1 MNASTEFDTGP
12 LSWVKNEIDLSLERA
27 ANALN
32 AYAESAAAGNADL
45 SHIQYCR
52 THLHQVQG
60 ALVIVG
66 LDGVRQLTEA
76 MEALL
81 EAMETGTVAANGA
94 NIALIYQ
101 GLQGIGSYLDTLL
114 AGQNNQPLRLFP
126 LYAATQKARGIEHPS
141 PADLFFPDLSVRP
154 PHRASTAA
162 KMPETAFQEHLRQE
176 RGRFQRGLLAWLRAP
191 QQRDGIAD
199 MLDAVKNIDAVQES
213 ASARAFWWVAT
224 ALLTALS
231 EGALP
236 QQIDAKQVC
245 ARIDLQIRRM
255 IEGSKNVAERLMRDL
270 LYLVAIC
277 QSTHPAIEQIRRAYR
292 LREALQIE
300 KAPVTSAA
308 QESILRHLHETIAA
322 AEDAWNKF
330 CAGAPQALP
339 PFREYA
345 LTIANLVNQLGRA
358 DYQRLAQALAI
369 TANNLREDASRHSD
383 ALAMEVA
390 TGLLLAQNAQENFTH
405 LGNDFAHQVDIT
417 VARIHGCLA
426 GAPPKADAEI
436 PLLDEMSRKAQERL
450 LIAQVAR
457 EIQGNLGQ
465 IEQALDTFF
474 RNAEVRD
481 GLPPLDAIFHQTENA
496 LTLLGHDGAVS
507 VLRACRQ
514 EAERFA
520 QPDYEPQD
528 GDFQRIANE
537 LSLLGFYVD
546 AIPSGA
552 NDFAAFVE
560 QMQKKPGEAAHDD
573 VYEEHDE
580 ALDLDSLTVEQEVAQ
595 QKREAQNLLGALLE
609 QPDDA
614 GLREELRHNLTAL
627 KDDAELVADAA
638 LSRQADA
645 ALTALDE
652 GQAAAPQIQ
661 EAIASLQTPG
671 EKTPQPSEATLQL
684 SQASAEE
691 IDAELLEIF
700 IEEAHEVL
708 ATVGENTQRVR
719 QRPHDTE
726 ALTTVRRAFH
736 TLKGSG
742 RMVGLKDLG
751 ETAWAI
757 EQTLNLWLR
766 QEQEV
771 TPALIALLEQAK
783 GCFDEWVE
791 HLASHSGA
799 VPETASLIELAER
812 LRRPEGAAAA
822 PVTATAAK
830 ADEAPAKLSTTAIT
844 SFIDQH
850 RAEAEAADQAAT
862 LTATDVTGAS
872 VEAVE
877 TPPAAPED
885 STATTDGSVEDSAAT
900 LTIADVT
907 KAPVEAVETPPTILE
922 DSTAPTDGAAEDWAA
937 ILTAADITEAPVETP
952 SAALEDSTKP
962 TDVLAE
968 ADDALPSLT
977 FAPAET
983 SIAQAATDAA
993 QPPEPEAQQELVGE
1007 SSDSDA
1013 FEETIEISTP
1023 DDEAE
1028 DDADFELAFA
1038 DDDAITVEEAP
1049 DTLATPELPAE
1060 QETFDITEAPAA
1072 PVLTPPE
1079 IGPTPTPK
1087 ADVAPPPQP
1096 HITPVSYDDNIAR
1109 ALARVHSSRAAKP
1122 PETRAVQESLP
1133 DITLPGKQ
1141 TAASESSPPAARTQP
1156 AAESPATPK
1165 VQPISYADILALATG
1180 KTVVTPPA
1188 TEDAAPTAPQTSKTA
1203 APTPAVPPDKHAA
1216 ATSIQATPT
1225 PAAAQPKTTL
1235 PDIPAALLSIF
1246 REESSTHLATLY
1258 RELPNIERADATP
1271 TPHEMYRAAHTL
1283 AGIAATVGIDAL
1295 NQLSHALEK
1304 TLLRRDDSPLRNSPD
1319 APGFIRQ
1326 AVQVIDAMLDALF
1339 NQRDFRPAEALI
1351 AALNALY
1358 PTDSGA
1364 PAALAP
1370 DTDEAEI
1377 TVEEIPTTLDDDVE
1391 DLAVEAVD
1399 IVAPEIEDIPSV
1411 SEKTPEPATPKAFAA
1426 HSAFAPS
1433 TVSPAAVSP
1442 ATFTAPLTPPP
1453 AATAKVSDITPS
1465 ALTVPEAPTEAPI
1478 LPAAIAALPRRQDE
1492 IDMQLL
1498 PIFLEEAQDLTQR
1511 ISEQL
1516 RIWYDAPEDGQPAQL
1531 LARLLHTLKGSAR
1544 MAGAMNLGEITHA
1557 IESRVQ
1563 EASRTLPAARSVI
1576 GEIESVFDDVRQIID
1591 RLQHGETLE
1600 SPAPEAESATAPA
1613 RSPAVSTPIHQAST
1627 APVLP
1632 TLQPAA
1638 STQAPRP
1645 EPHSAAAEP
1654 ESRQAVL
1661 RVRANLLDRLVNEAG
1676 ELSITR
1682 TRIEGEMRSLKGSLL
1697 DLTES
1702 VIRLRR
1708 QLRDIE
1714 IQAET
1719 QMQSRHVLAESQHA
1733 EFDPLEFD
1741 RFTQFQ
1747 EITRMMAE
1755 SVNDVTTVQQNLLRN
1770 LDNANAAL
1778 LAQSRINHM
1787 LHQELLSVR
1796 MVQAGSLSDRLYR
1809 IVRQTSK
1816 ELGKRVSLEITG
1828 GQVEIDRSVLEKIA
1842 APLEHMLRNSIAH
1855 GIEKRDVRQAA
1866 GKAETGEI
1874 SLTFRQEGNEVIVSL
1889 SDDGAGLNLERIRA
1903 RAIESGLIRQDE
1915 TPDDAQLAQLILLPG
1930 FSTARQVSQ
1939 ISGRGVGMDVVKS
1952 EITSLG
1958 GRIEI
1963 ASESGKGTQFT
1974 LYIPLTLAVTKALL
1988 VRVGNRSYA
1997 IPSAMIEQALD
2008 IKDTALDQMHR
2019 DGQVKWQGES
2029 YPLTFLPYLLGD
2041 TRALPEARRQYWVL
2055 LLHSGARRI
2064 AVQVDELEGN
2074 HEIVVKNIG
2083 AQLARVVGINGA
2095 TVLGDG
2101 KIVLIINPVALSARA
2116 PIVRYTPTA
2125 APASPAAT
2133 QPARV
2138 PTVMVVDDSL
2148 TVRKITGRLLAREG
2162 YHVLT
2167 AKDGIDA
2174 LEQLVE
2180 ASPDV
2185 MLVDIEMPRMD
2196 GFELTRHV
2204 RADGRLRAIPI
2215 IMITSRTAQKHRNYA
2230 FEIGVNNFL
2239 GKPYQ
2244 EEELLA
2250 LIAQHVQ
2257 QVRGRTAGGHH

>member
-12 LSWVKNEIDLSLERA
+12 LSWVKNEIDLALERA

-60 ALVIVG
+60 ALIIVG

-76 MEALL
+76 LEALL
-81 EAMETGTVAANGA
+81 EAMETGTVAANRA
-94 NIALIYQ
+94 NIALTYQ
-101 GLQGIGSYLDTLL
+101 GLQGIGSYLDALL

-154 PHRASTAA
+154 PHRASPAA

-199 MLDAVKNIDAVQES
+199 MLDAVKNIDALQES

-236 QQIDAKQVC
+236 QQTDAKQVC

-270 LYLVAIC
+270 LYLVAVC
-277 QSTHPAIEQIRRAYR
+277 QSTHPAIEQIRHAYR

-300 KAPVTSAA
+300 ETPVTSAA
-308 QESILRHLHETIAA
+308 QESILRHLHEAIAA

-339 PFREYA
+339 PFREHA
-345 LTIANLVNQLGRA
+345 LAIASLVNQLGRT

-481 GLPPLDAIFHQTENA
+481 GLPALDAIFHQTENA

-507 VLRACRQ
+507 ALRACHQ

-520 QPDYEPQD
+520 QPDYVPQD
-528 GDFQRIANE
+528 SDFQRIANE

-546 AIPSGA
+546 AIPGGA
-552 NDFAAFVE
+552 TDFAAFVE
-560 QMQKKPGEAAHDD
+560 QMQKKPGEVAHDD

-580 ALDLDSLTVEQEVAQ
+580 ALDLGSLTVEQEVVQ

-609 QPDDA
+609 QPEDA
-614 GLREELRHNLTAL
+614 GLREELRQNLTAL
-627 KDDAELVADAA
+627 KDDAELVADAT

-652 GQAAAPQIQ
+652 GQTAAPKIQ

-719 QRPHDTE
+719 QHPHDIE

-771 TPALIALLEQAK
+771 TPALMALLEQAK

-799 VPETASLIELAER
+799 VPETASLVALAET
-812 LRRPEGAAAA
+812 LRRPEGAKATPSAAA
-822 PVTATAAK
+822 AKPGEAAT
-830 ADEAPAKLSTTAIT
+830 KLSTAAIT

-850 RAEAEAADQAAT
+850 RAEAEAADQAAAV
-862 LTATDVTGAS
+862 LTVADVAEAPIETPAS
-872 VEAVE
+872 VS
-877 TPPAAPED
+877 APTSSKD
-885 STATTDGSVEDSAAT
+885 STGPSDG
-900 LTIADVT
+900 
-907 KAPVEAVETPPTILE
+907 PV
-922 DSTAPTDGAAEDWAA
+922 DDWAA

-952 SAALEDSTKP
+952 PAVTENSTQATDGSTEDQAAALTTADVAEPPVEKPPEDSTKP
-962 TDVLAE
+962 ADVVAE
-968 ADDALPSLT
+968 ADDAIT
-977 FAPAET
+977 FTPAE
-983 SIAQAATDAA
+983 APVPQAAPDAV
-993 QPPEPEAQQELVGE
+993 QSPEPEAQQELAGE
-1007 SSDSDA
+1007 SSGPDEL
-1013 FEETIEISTP
+1013 EETIEISTP
-1023 DDEAE
+1023 GDEAE

-1038 DDDAITVEEAP
+1038 DDDGITVEEAS
-1049 DTLATPELPAE
+1049 DTPAMPELPAE
-1060 QETFDITEAPAA
+1060 QETLDITEAPAA

-1079 IGPTPTPK
+1079 IRPIPTPE
-1087 ADVAPPPQP
+1087 ADVAPAPQQ
-1096 HITPVSYDDNIAR
+1096 HIAPVSYDDNIAR

-1122 PETRAVQESLP
+1122 PETRATPESLP
-1133 DITLPGKQ
+1133 DIALPGEQ
-1141 TAASESSPPAARTQP
+1141 PAAPESAPPTAKIQVQP
-1156 AAESPATPK
+1156 SAESPATPK
-1165 VQPISYADILALATG
+1165 IQPISYADILALATG
-1180 KTVVTPPA
+1180 KAAPKPSAAEHT
-1188 TEDAAPTAPQTSKTA
+1188 APTAPQTFKTA
-1203 APTPAVPPDKHAA
+1203 APTHALTPEKHFSAA
-1216 ATSIQATPT
+1216 PIQAVST
-1225 PAAAQPKTTL
+1225 PAAPQPRPTR

-1304 TLLRRDDSPLRNSPD
+1304 ALLRRDDSPLRNSPD

-1339 NQRDFRPAEALI
+1339 NKRDFRPAEALI
-1351 AALNALY
+1351 AALNTLY
-1358 PTDSGA
+1358 PIDSGA
-1364 PAALAP
+1364 PSPLDA

-1377 TVEEIPTTLDDDVE
+1377 TVEEIPSTLNGDVE
-1391 DLAVEAVD
+1391 DIAVEAVD
-1399 IVAPEIEDIPSV
+1399 IVAPEIEDIPTV
-1411 SEKTPEPATPKAFAA
+1411 SEKTPAPARQTTFQAPPV
-1426 HSAFAPS
+1426 FAPS
-1433 TVSPAAVSP
+1433 AVPPAATSTAAASP
-1442 ATFTAPLTPPP
+1442 ATFAAPLAPP
-1453 AATAKVSDITPS
+1453 AATAKAPDITPS
-1465 ALTVPEAPTEAPI
+1465 ALTVPEAPAEAPI
-1478 LPAAIAALPRRQDE
+1478 LPAAIAALPHRQDE

-1600 SPAPEAESATAPA
+1600 APAPEAEGAAAPA
-1613 RSPAVSTPIHQAST
+1613 LSPAVSAPIDQAPAAS
-1627 APVLP
+1627 VLP
-1632 TLQPAA
+1632 APQPAA
-1638 STQAPRP
+1638 PIRAPRP
-1645 EPHSAAAEP
+1645 EPHSAAAES
-1654 ESRQAVL
+1654 EGRQATL

-1719 QMQSRHVLAESQHA
+1719 QMQSRNVLAQSQHA

-1778 LAQSRINHM
+1778 LAQSRINHT

-1816 ELGKRVSLEITG
+1816 ELGKRVSLELTG
-1828 GQVEIDRSVLEKIA
+1828 GQVEIDRTVLEKIA

-1855 GIEKRDVRQAA
+1855 GIEKRDIRQAA

-1874 SLTFRQEGNEVIVSL
+1874 SLAFRQEGNEVIVSL

-1915 TPDDAQLAQLILLPG
+1915 TPDEAQLAQLILLPG

-2041 TRALPEARRQYWVL
+2041 TRALPEERRQYWVL

-2083 AQLARVVGINGA
+2083 EQLARVVGIDGA

-2116 PIVRYTPTA
+2116 PIVRYTPIA
-2125 APASPAAT
+2125 APASPAVA

-2167 AKDGIDA
+2167 AKDGVDA

-2180 ASPDV
+2180 ATPDV

-2250 LIAQHVQ
+2250 LIAQHVRQ
-2257 QVRGRTAGGHH
+2257 ARGAADNRH